1 MNDELLMG
9 ADIGTSYSKGVVA
22 TLEGTIVARTDRAH
36 DVSMPRAGWAEHEA
50 DGIWWAELCSITR
63 ELAGAVGRE
72 RIRALGV
79 SGLGPSFVPLD
90 EADSPQRTCHSL
102 AARAMEA

>member
-1 MNDELLMG
+1 MG
-9 ADIGTSYSKGVVA
+9 ADIGTSYSKGVVT

-50 DGIWWAELCSITR
+50 DGGWWSELCSTTR
-63 ELAGAVGRE
+63 ELAGAVGRG

-79 SGLGPSFVPLD
+79 NGLGPSFVPLD
-90 EADSPQRTCHSL
+90 AADSPQRACHSL
-102 AARAMEA
+102 AARAREA